1 MHIAILDSNTDDSAF
16 AQRHDTETEKF
27 RKLLGRHRPD
37 WQFTEVDVVAGDLPD
52 GPDAFEGYIVTGSP
66 ASVNDPHP
74 WVAGLLDFIRR
85 TASEGA
91 PLYGTCFG
99 HQAIAKALGGT
110 VEKNPQ
116 GWEFGR
122 IETVLIQPWD
132 GATLPLSLYAAH
144 NEQVTALP
152 PMARQSG
159 ETPGCSNAAFAIGRK
174 VWTTQYHPEMT
185 GPFVTA
191 LVDEYAPDLPVD
203 VAARAR
209 ASLAKPADED
219 AISLSII
226 AFFEQAT

>member
-52 GPDAFEGYIVTGSP
+52 GPDAFDGYIVTGSP

-74 WVAGLLDFIRR
+74 WVACLLEFIRR
-85 TASEGA
+85 TASDQI
-91 PLYGTCFG
+91 PIYGTCFG

-122 IETVLIQPWD
+122 IDTVLTQPWD
-132 GATLPLSLYAAH
+132 GATLPLSL
-144 NEQVTALP
+144 
-152 PMARQSG
+152 
-159 ETPGCSNAAFAIGRK
+159 
-174 VWTTQYHPEMT
+174 
-185 GPFVTA
+185 
-191 LVDEYAPDLPVD
+191 
-203 VAARAR
+203 
-209 ASLAKPADED
+209 
-219 AISLSII
+219 
-226 AFFEQAT
+226 